1 MNEKTY
7 QAPTMAEALTEVKQ
21 DLGRDAVILHTRRF
35 RKGGLLGLGGRRMW
49 EIAAAPHG
57 AAPASAV
64 GRYVAEAPACGA
76 TDDSAAALEA
86 MAQHAG
92 SSETERRLSEQ
103 MIEIRRMVATLLSRR
118 PGGNT
123 DETPGLLGELRQRLL
138 DEDVQEDIATRL
150 VNKLRLVLTGKE
162 LDDPQL
168 VYGKFTDL
176 IAESIETCDPTA
188 APSPA
193 DGARVVALIGPT
205 GVGKTTTVA
214 KLAADFKLRARRRVG
229 LITLDTYRIAAVDQ
243 LRTYADIIEVPMRV
257 AITASEVRQAR
268 YALRGVDVLLVD
280 TAGRS
285 QNDHLRLGELR
296 NVLAAAEP
304 HEVHLVMSCNANHS
318 GNRRTIERFGPLG
331 ADRIILTKL
340 DEAVTFGNILNIAC
354 ACKAPL
360 SYVTD
365 GQEVPD
371 DIAVAD
377 GRQLARQILRGPC
390 NAR

>member
-1 MNEKTY
+1 MNERTY
-7 QAPTMAEALTEVKQ
+7 QASTMAEALAEVKQ

-64 GRYVAEAPACGA
+64 GRYVAETPVGA
-76 TDDSAAALEA
+76 ADDSVAALEVL
-86 MAQHAG
+86 AQHAG
-92 SSETERRLSEQ
+92 SSEAERRQSEQ

-118 PGGNT
+118 PGGSA
-123 DETPGLLGELRQRLL
+123 DETPGVLGELRQRLL

-150 VNKLRLVLTGKE
+150 VGKLRLVLTGKE
-162 LDDPQL
+162 LDDRQL
-168 VYGKFTDL
+168 ACEKLAEL
-176 IAESIETCDPTA
+176 IAESIETSDPTA
-188 APSPA
+188 APTPA
-193 DGARVVALIGPT
+193 DGARVIALIGPT

-214 KLAADFKLRARRRVG
+214 KLAADFKLRAGRRVG

-296 NVLAAAEP
+296 NVLSAAEP
-304 HEVHLVMSCNANHS
+304 HEVHLVMSCTSNHS
-318 GNRRTIERFGPLG
+318 GNRRTIERFVPLG

-354 ACKAPL
+354 ACKTPL

-377 GRQLARQILRGPC
+377 SRQLARQILRGPRDA
-390 NAR
+390 N

>member
-1 MNEKTY
+1 MA
-7 QAPTMAEALTEVKQ
+7 QALAEVKQ
-21 DLGRDAVILHTRRF
+21 DLGRDAVILHTRRL
-35 RKGGLLGLGGRRMW
+35 RKGGLLGLGGRRLW
-49 EIAAAPHG
+49 EIAAAAHD

-64 GRYVAEAPACGA
+64 GHYVAEASPRA
-76 TDDSAAALEA
+76 TDESAAALEA
-86 MAQHAG
+86 MAEHAAG
-92 SSETERRLSEQ
+92 STEGERRLTEQ
-103 MIEIRRMVATLLSRR
+103 MTEIRRMVATLLSRR
-118 PGGNT
+118 PGGT
-123 DETPGLLGELRQRLL
+123 SEPLPGLLGELRQGLL
-138 DEDVQEDIATRL
+138 DEDVQEEIATRL

-162 LDDPQL
+162 MEDRQL
-168 VYGKFTDL
+168 ACEKLAEL
-176 IAESIETCDPTA
+176 IAESIETSDPTA
-188 APSPA
+188 SPAPA
-193 DGARVVALIGPT
+193 DGARVIALIGPT

-296 NVLAAAEP
+296 NVLAAADP
-304 HEVHLVMSCNANHS
+304 HEVHLVMSCNANHA
-318 GNRRTIERFGPLG
+318 GNRRILERFGPLG

-360 SYVTD
+360 SYITD

-371 DIAVAD
+371 DIAVANA
-377 GRQLARQILRGPC
+377 GQLARQILRGPRDA
-390 NAR
+390 N